1 MRATQRSPGR
11 TLRVLG
17 PFALSLA
24 ALAAA
29 PATVSAGLVLN
40 LNTEF
45 SGGSNPSGTAPWL
58 RAEFTDAGTDAVSLT
73 LTSLLQD
80 ADEFVGIWAFN
91 FNPSATAAQ
100 LAALSIVQGTG
111 PAAAIT
117 KGINFFQADGDG
129 QYDIKFDFDTSA
141 SGDRFEQGDVA
152 TFTITGSG
160 ITEASFNFLSN
171 PAGGKGPFI
180 TAAHVQGIGPSAGQ
194 SGWITGTGTNLTA
207 APEPGTMGLA
217 LTAVAILAV
226 PAFRR
231 FRRRQDP
238 ASA

>member
-11 TLRVLG
+11 AFRVLR
-17 PFALSLA
+17 PLALGLVVLS
-24 ALAAA
+24 AA
-29 PATVSAGLVLN
+29 PAAASAALVIN

-45 SGGSNPSGTAPWL
+45 SGASNPSGTAPWL
-58 RAEFTDAGTDAVSLT
+58 RAEFTDAGTDTVTLT

-80 ADEFVGIWAFN
+80 SDEFVGIWAFN
-91 FNPSATAAQ
+91 FDPSATAAQ
-100 LAALSIVQGTG
+100 LAALGIVQGTG
-111 PAAAIT
+111 PAAAISR
-117 KGINFFQADGDG
+117 GINFFQAGGDG

-141 SGDRFEQGDVA
+141 SGDRFELGDVA

-160 ITEASFNFLSN
+160 ITAASFNFLSN
-171 PAGGKGPFI
+171 PAGGKDPFL

-194 SGWITGTGTNLTA
+194 SGWITGPGVFTA

-226 PAFRR
+226 PAFQR